1 MFEWS
6 PFSETGLRSILESNA
21 RLNIWEGA
29 VRSSKTICSIV
40 RWLEFVQTAP
50 RGHLLMV
57 GKTERTLKRNI
68 LDVIGDILGGQNF
81 TLSRGTGEA
90 WIGKRHVYL
99 AAAYDERAET
109 RIRGMTLAGAYGDE
123 ITIWPES
130 FFQMLLSRLSVP
142 GSKFFGTT
150 NPDSP
155 YHWLKRNYLDRADVL
170 DLKTWHFTLDD
181 NLSLA
186 TEFIESLKNEYTG
199 LWYRRFIEGLWVAA
213 EGAVYDMLDE
223 SVHVVDDVP
232 DIHTYW
238 IAVDYGTANPTVFL
252 LIGHGVDGN
261 YYVVDEWRWDSVKR
275 GKQKTDAE
283 YRESLIDWIENHGV
297 RPACVIVDP
306 SAASFIAEIRNHIV
320 TRAADNSVNDGI
332 RRVAKLLSQR
342 RLFIHRRCEGLLAEL
357 MGYVWDPR
365 SQQLGVDAPIKIDDH
380 GPDALRYWANFIASG
395 RNVMVF
401 GGN

>member
-1 MFEWS
+1 
-6 PFSETGLRSILESNA
+6 
-21 RLNIWEGA
+21 
-29 VRSSKTICSIV
+29 
-40 RWLEFVQTAP
+40 
-50 RGHLLMV
+50 MV

-170 DLKTWHFTLDD
+170 DLKTWHFMLDD

-186 TEFIESLKNEYTG
+186 PEFVESLKKEYTG
-199 LWYRRFIEGLWVAA
+199 LWYKRFIEGLWVAA

-261 YYVVDEWRWDSVKR
+261 YYVVDEWRWDSVKQ

-401 GGN
+401 G